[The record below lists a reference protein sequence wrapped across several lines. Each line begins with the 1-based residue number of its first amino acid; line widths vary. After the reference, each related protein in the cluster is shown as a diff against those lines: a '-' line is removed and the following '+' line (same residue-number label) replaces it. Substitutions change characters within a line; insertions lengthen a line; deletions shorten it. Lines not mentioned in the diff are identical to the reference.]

1 MEMLARHQTSID
13 SLGEHDLRN
22 SHQNVENAYQH
33 PRPNL
38 RLEQQ
43 HGYGLRREGNLS
55 MSHNALKPVYANAGS
70 LINNLT
76 PLNMSKLT
84 SSNQKLMRASQGKQS
99 LTKSF
104 NVLKSKSKPKFI
116 PTSVSNAKAK
126 IALSRNI
133 PVKAVQSL

>member
-13 SLGEHDLRN
+13 SLGEHEQRN
-22 SHQNVENAYQH
+22 SHQNMENAYQH
-33 PRPNL
+33 PRPQL
-38 RLEQQ
+38 RLEQS

-55 MSHNALKPVYANAGS
+55 MSQNALKPVYANAGS

-84 SSNQKLMRASQGKQS
+84 TSNQKLMQASSKQS

-104 NVLKSKSKPKFI
+104 GPLKPKSKPKFI
-116 PTSVSNAKAK
+116 AATHAKTK
-126 IALSRNI
+126 VVSRNI
-133 PVKAVQSL
+133 PVKTHQSL